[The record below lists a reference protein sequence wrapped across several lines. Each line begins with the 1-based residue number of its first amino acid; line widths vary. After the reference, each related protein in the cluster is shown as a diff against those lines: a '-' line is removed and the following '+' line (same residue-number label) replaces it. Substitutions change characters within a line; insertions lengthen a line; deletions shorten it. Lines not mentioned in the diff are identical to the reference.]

1 MESKRIGKDLRLIWR
16 DIKTNGEFVSLNGRD
31 LTLIMT
37 DPKGGKTEMQM
48 AVVDDYNV
56 ESHFYGKDHK
66 YLGVYM
72 LTLWENYGKIG
83 QTALDKPKAFR
94 LVPTTD
100 LETEDDE

>member
-1 MESKRIGKDLRLIWR
+1 MKNRRIGKDLRLLWKN
-16 DIKTNGEFVSLNGRD
+16 IKTNGEFVSLNGRD

-56 ESHFYGKDHK
+56 ETHYYGKDHK
-66 YLGVYM
+66 HLGIYM

-83 QTALDKPKAFR
+83 QTALDRKNAFR

-100 LETEDDE
+100 LERDDDE

>member
-37 DPKGGKTEMQM
+37 DPKGVQIEMPLT
-48 AVVDDYNV
+48 VVDDYNI

-66 YLGVYM
+66 HLGNYK
-72 LTLWENYGKIG
+72 LTLWENHGNIG
-83 QTALDKPKAFR
+83 QTALDRTMAFR
-94 LVPTTD
+94 LVPSTE
-100 LETEDDE
+100 LERDDE